1 MIFFGRRGD
10 LMVVVRWTPGGEGSG
25 FETGPGHCVVFWGK
39 ILYAHSLSLHGEV
52 DEILGDNLAM
62 DCHSREG
69 GEQYFLLLHAT

>member
-1 MIFFGRRGD
+1 
-10 LMVVVRWTPGGEGSG
+10 MVVVRWTPGGEGSG

-52 DEILGDNLAM
+52 DEILADNLI
-62 DCHSREG
+62 REG